1 MVFTVGYQGRDVPG
15 LVRLLAENGVA
26 LLVDDLVSQ
35 QQFVVKNL
43 ETNYRRVRGLAAA
56 TILGDGQVAFILD
69 GAEVVRMGQGG

>member
-1 MVFTVGYQGRDVPG
+1 MASQR
-15 LVRLLAENGVA
+15 VA